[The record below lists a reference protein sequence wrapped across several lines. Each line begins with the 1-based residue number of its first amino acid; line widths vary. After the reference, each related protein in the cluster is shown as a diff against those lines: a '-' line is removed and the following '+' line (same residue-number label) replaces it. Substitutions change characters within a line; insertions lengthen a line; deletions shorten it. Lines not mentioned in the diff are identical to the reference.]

1 MIRKRL
7 KKLRQWLLYRL
18 VEAAFYGLHGLLR
31 LLPARMF
38 RRLCEPALSL
48 LIYFLVPRKRI
59 VKNLSAAFGK
69 SYSPP
74 TKEGLARGVQE
85 NFTRSLIDCFLQLK
99 DPERA
104 RRKVTIEGL
113 ENLAAALA
121 KGNGVI
127 ALGAHIGNFVLVGTR
142 LGLDGY
148 RVSTLFRTPPDRRL
162 NAVIARHL
170 PSFYQQI
177 IPSRP
182 RSRAIRS
189 ITERLKQNEIVF
201 ILGDNLKKG
210 KVQSSLFGQR
220 VHTPRGPVSLALRSR
235 AALVPMYLIR
245 SYGGRLRLVIEPE
258 MLLIRNR
265 NVYEDVTDN
274 TRRIVGYI
282 EGLIGRY
289 PDQWNWL
296 TVRMKRTRSRRQQE
310 SAGSF
315 HE

>member
-1 MIRKRL
+1 MRP
-7 KKLRQWLLYRL
+7 KKISQWLLYRL
-18 VEAAFYGLHGLLR
+18 VEAAFFALHGALR
-31 LLPARMF
+31 LLPPRTF
-38 RRLCEPALSL
+38 RRLCEPALSA
-48 LIYFLVPRKRI
+48 LIYFVVPRKRI

-74 TKEGLARGVQE
+74 SKEGLAKGVQE

-113 ENLAAALA
+113 ENLSAALA

-148 RVSTLFRTPPDRRL
+148 RVSTLFRTPPDKRL
-162 NAVIARHL
+162 GAIIELHL

-182 RSRAIRS
+182 RRAAIRL
-189 ITERLKQNEIVF
+189 IAERLKRNEIVF

-220 VHTPRGPVSLALRSR
+220 VHTPRGPVSLALRSG
-235 AALVPMYLIR
+235 AALVPMYLVR
-245 SYGGRLRLVIEPE
+245 TYGGRLRLVIEPE
-258 MLLIRNR
+258 MLLIKHG
-265 NVYEDVTDN
+265 NVYEDVTGN
-274 TRRIVGYI
+274 TREIVRYL

-296 TVRMKRTRSRRQQE
+296 TVRMRKPRGRNE
-310 SAGSF
+310 SKGAPAA
-315 HE
+315 